1 MAGSKAFS
9 QLALGVGNAAEAL
22 VETNPSFTVIKDHTL
37 QLTDVCATYQG
48 AGYLRIRKTNISG
61 EIMFVRRVAADGDIQ
76 ADFKTPLPL
85 AGGSSAAGTTYVITQ
100 EGSFVNSLLL
110 IGIVEGSN

>member
-9 QLALGVGNAAEAL
+9 QLSLGAGSASEAL
-22 VETNPSFTVIKDHTL
+22 VDTNSSFTVIKDHTL

-48 AGYLRIRKTNISG
+48 AGYLRIRKTSITG
-61 EIMFVRRVAADGDIQ
+61 EVMFVRRVAADGDIQ

-85 AGGSSAAGTTYVITQ
+85 PGGSSANGTTYVITQ
-100 EGSFVNSLLL
+100 EGSFANSLLL
-110 IGIVEGSN
+110 IGVVEGSN